1 MQHDTMKNILVLF
14 TGGTIGSTAAA
25 GTIDISGGTPFKLL
39 QLFQQQTPNHQDIH
53 FTTRQPLQILSENL
67 APPAWKILIAALEA
81 EHIEQFDG
89 VIITH
94 GTDTLAYT
102 AAVLNFYFNSLN
114 VPMLLVSSDY
124 PLDDSRANG
133 LANFGCAV
141 EFILQKIQSGVFVPY
156 RNQQQQK
163 TLVHKASRLTCSPQL
178 TGDFYSVQ
186 GNYFIEFENNCF
198 SNLPVSTPTDEEIN
212 TLTSPAISARFC
224 SRILMIKP
232 YPGLD
237 YSFFNLELVDAVLHD
252 LYHSG
257 TACTSTQW
265 GENHSLLSFI
275 KRCNDKNIP
284 VYLAPAMQSSDAYQ
298 STRALLDL
306 GAEMIW
312 NMSIESAYIKLM
324 LAYGNFNDKQEI
336 RAYLN
341 QDSAGEHI

>member
-14 TGGTIGSTAAA
+14 TGGTIGSTASA
-25 GTIDISGGTPFKLL
+25 GTIDISAGTPFKLL
-39 QLFQQQTPNHQDIH
+39 QLFQQQNPDHQDIH

-67 APPAWKILIAALEA
+67 APAAWKILIAALEA

-102 AAVLNFYFNSLN
+102 AAALSFYFNNLS

-124 PLDDSRANG
+124 PLDDRRANG
-133 LANFGCAV
+133 LANFSCAV

-178 TGDFYSVQ
+178 TSNFYSVQ
-186 GNYFIEFENNCF
+186 GNSFMEFENNCF
-198 SNLPVSTPTDEEIN
+198 SNLPDSTGTNRESHH
-212 TLTSPAISARFC
+212 LTSPAISARFC

-237 YSFFNLELVDAVLHD
+237 YSHFNLELVDAVLHD

-284 VYLAPAMQSSDAYQ
+284 VYLAPAIQSSDAYQ
-298 STRALLDL
+298 STRTLLEL
-306 GAEMIW
+306 GAEMLW
-312 NMSIESAYIKLM
+312 NISIESAYIKLM
-324 LAYGNFNDKQEI
+324 LAYGNFNDKQQILE
-336 RAYLN
+336 YLN
-341 QDSAGEHI
+341 QDTLGL

>member
-1 MQHDTMKNILVLF
+1 MQHHTMKNILVLF

-25 GTIDISGGTPFKLL
+25 GTIDISGETPFKLL
-39 QLFQQQTPNHQDIH
+39 QLFQQQTLNHQRIH

-67 APPAWKILIAALEA
+67 APPAWKLLIAALETERIA
-81 EHIEQFDG
+81 QYDG

-102 AAVLNFYFNSLN
+102 AAALNFYFKNLT
-114 VPMLLVSSDY
+114 VPMLLVASDY
-124 PLDDSRANG
+124 PLDDPRANG
-133 LANFGCAV
+133 LANFSCAV
-141 EFILQKIQSGVFVPY
+141 EFILKNIQSGVFVPY
-156 RNQQQQK
+156 RNQQQK
-163 TLVHKASRLTCSPQL
+163 KILIHKASRLSCSLQL

-186 GNYFIEFENNCF
+186 GNSFMQFDKKRFSSLSVPTPPDENITT
-198 SNLPVSTPTDEEIN
+198 ST
-212 TLTSPAISARFC
+212 AITARFC

-237 YSFFNLELVDAVLHD
+237 YRHFNLELVDVVLHD

-275 KRCNDKNIP
+275 KHCNTKNIP
-284 VYLAPAMQSSDAYQ
+284 VYLAPAIQATDAYQ
-298 STRALLDL
+298 GSRALLDL

-324 LAYGNFNDKQEI
+324 LAYGNFNNKQQI
-336 RAYLN
+336 LAYLN
-341 QDSAGEHI
+341 QDSAGEHV